1 MARIAING
9 VQKRIRMNQTFDRI
23 PPQDLDAERATLGAI
38 LLNPLAADVC
48 ADILPDPGA
57 FYAPAHE
64 YIYRAMMQLYNAGTP
79 IDPIPLKDELS
90 RAGHLEG
97 AGGLAYIAEIS
108 GCVPTSANADRYAG
122 IVRDKYTARQ
132 LISEATVAIQAAFD
146 PPDGIT
152 SLTDDFQAKLA
163 GIVNTSDE
171 SIQHVSN
178 LTAEFKEHVAQVARG
193 EVSPGLSTG
202 ISGLDQLMRG
212 LRPGD
217 YVVVGARPSVG
228 KTAFAL
234 NVAANVM
241 TRNND
246 TKILVFSME
255 MGKEQLLTRLAQC
268 LCSVNFEDIEY
279 SLNVDDQLVRLDNAI
294 DIMDKTSLFIDDS
307 SNPTIQNIV
316 RKLRTFQT
324 QNGNPDLVIIDY
336 LQLMTSTI
344 KFNNRNE
351 EVSMIS
357 RTVKAMAREM
367 ECPAIVLSQ
376 FNRESVHNK
385 RPTMNQLRESGSI
398 EQDADAVLVLHP
410 DDEHETMLHAYLDKH
425 RNGATGNFTL
435 RFDKPNQHM
444 KTIPRHEAEA
454 EKKNGQPIKGRWSG
468 SDPYPDLTKEDV
480 DEDYENDRLF

>member
-1 MARIAING
+1 MT
-9 VQKRIRMNQTFDRI
+9 VTFDRI
-23 PPQDLDAERATLGAI
+23 PPQDLDAERATLGAM
-38 LLNPLAADVC
+38 LLNPVAADVC

-64 YIYRAMMQLYNAGTP
+64 YIYRAMMQLHNAGEP
-79 IDPIPLKDELS
+79 IDPIPLKDELL

-132 LISEATVAIQAAFD
+132 LISEATTAIQTAFD

-202 ISGLDQLMRG
+202 ISGLDKLKRG
-212 LRPGD
+212 LRSGD
-217 YVVVGARPSVG
+217 YFVVAARPSVG

-234 NVAANVM
+234 NAAAKVM
-241 TRNND
+241 TRD
-246 TKILVFSME
+246 KEAKILIFSME
-255 MGKEQLLTRLAQC
+255 MDKEQLLTRLAQC
-268 LCSVNFEDIEY
+268 LCSVNFEHLEY
-279 SLNVDDQLVRLDNAI
+279 GVDVDNQFVRLDNAI
-294 DIMDKTSLFIDDS
+294 NIINETGLFIDDS

-316 RKLRTFQT
+316 RKLRAFQT
-324 QNGNPDLVIIDY
+324 QNGNPNLIIIDY

-351 EVSMIS
+351 ELSMIS
-357 RTVKAMAREM
+357 RTIKAMVREM
-367 ECPAIVLSQ
+367 ECPALVLSQ
-376 FNRESVHNK
+376 FNREATHTK
-385 RPTMNQLRESGSI
+385 RPLMSQLRESGSI
-398 EQDADAVLVLHP
+398 EQDADQVLILHP

-468 SDPYPDLTKEDV
+468 HNPYPNLTKADV
-480 DEDYENDRLF
+480 DEDYENDKLF